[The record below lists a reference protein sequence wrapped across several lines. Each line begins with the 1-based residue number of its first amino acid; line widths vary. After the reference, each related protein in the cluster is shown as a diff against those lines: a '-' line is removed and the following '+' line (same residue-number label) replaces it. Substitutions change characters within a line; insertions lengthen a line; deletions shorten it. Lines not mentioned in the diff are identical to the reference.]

1 MMSAFTPEQLVS
13 AQRGNAT
20 TLFAL
25 TNQAFHGFQK
35 VIELNLQVTRST
47 LAEGE
52 ASWQDALSSNTPE
65 ALLTRQ
71 INATQ
76 LLTEKVLS
84 YSRHLYEIASGTQ
97 AELLNVAQAQ
107 YEQHNR
113 SAQTLVDGFAKNAPA
128 GSEAAITALK
138 SAYSTAS
145 LTYETVRKAA
155 TQAIGLAQSNFAAT
169 TATASKV
176 SQQTAVQVSRGSKQ

>member
-1 MMSAFTPEQLVS
+1 MTDMNFVILNEEATMMSVFTPEQLVS
-13 AQRGNAT
+13 AQRGNVT

-35 VIELNLQVTRST
+35 VIELNLQVVKST
-47 LAEGE
+47 LVEGE
-52 ASWQDALSSNTPE
+52 ASWQEALSGKAPE
-65 ALLTRQ
+65 ALLTSQ
-71 INATQ
+71 VNATQ
-76 LLTEKVLS
+76 LVSEKVLS

-97 AELLNVAQAQ
+97 VEFLKVAQAQ

-155 TQAIGLAQSNFAAT
+155 TQAIELAQSNFAAT
-169 TATASKV
+169 TATAS
-176 SQQTAVQVSRGSKQ
+176 